1 MISNHNVA
9 GSNPAE
15 PTTFYRAALGG
26 IRGQMKE
33 NYDMEDKPLTKP
45 SDVVFGLFA
54 WLTARKEVV
63 TFSAFHDAGIAAEL
77 AREFIDANKWGNV
90 SKEYPTTFEM
100 PKTLKKYTKPLTF
113 EMELRALINK
123 HSLEGISNTP
133 DFLLAEYLTK
143 ILEAFDYITI
153 QRTEFFNPAAKE

>member
-1 MISNHNVA
+1 
-9 GSNPAE
+9 
-15 PTTFYRAALGG
+15 
-26 IRGQMKE
+26 
-33 NYDMEDKPLTKP
+33 MEDKAHPNP
-45 SDVVFGLFA
+45 ADVVFGLFA
-54 WLTARKEVV
+54 WLTAREEVV
-63 TFSAFHDAGIAAEL
+63 TFSASHDAGIGANL
-77 AREFIDANKWGNV
+77 AQEFIDANKWGDV

-143 ILEAFDYITI
+143 ILEVFELTTI
-153 QRTEFFNPAAKE
+153 QRTEFFNPAAKK